1 LLQTLL
7 DFAFIDFSM
16 RNERDIFLHVDF
28 RAQER
33 RTKYERGVARSMQRA
48 QQMEMD
54 DYDDEPRPSI
64 AEDPEY
70 DNAATLRDRKRQA
83 KEEKYARGP
92 GTIAV
97 PEEDV
102 SGKREIGH
110 TIMNNR
116 GLTPHRSKETKN
128 PRVRLRGK
136 HARAVTR
143 RKGAV
148 RDVKEGSTAYG
159 GELTGVKTSVVKSR
173 KF

>member
-1 LLQTLL
+1 
-7 DFAFIDFSM
+7 
-16 RNERDIFLHVDF
+16 
-28 RAQER
+28 
-33 RTKYERGVARSMQRA
+33 MQRA

-116 GLTPHRSKETKN
+116 GLTPHRSK
-128 PRVRLRGK
+128 
-136 HARAVTR
+136 
-143 RKGAV
+143 
-148 RDVKEGSTAYG
+148 GSTAYG